1 MTIPP
6 APPGTP
12 AAGPAE
18 RRGRLPWTVARVL
31 HVRAETARASRLVLD
46 VPGWVGHLPGQHLDV
61 RLSAPDGYRAQRSY
75 SIASAPERPHVELVV
90 ETLLD
95 GEVSPYLTGE
105 LRAGDELE
113 VRGPVGSWFVWHTR
127 LGGPLQLIAG
137 GSGVVPFLAMLEHR
151 AAARSTVPTRLL
163 YSARTLPDVI
173 AADRLDASGARV
185 TLVLTR
191 AAPDGWSGP
200 TGRVDA
206 QVLREHVLPP
216 EADPRVFVCGPTGF
230 VEAVADALVELGHP
244 PALVKTE
251 RFGDSG
257 GSS

>member
-1 MTIPP
+1 M
-6 APPGTP
+6 
-12 AAGPAE
+12 
-18 RRGRLPWTVARVL
+18 RRGRLVWTVARVL
-31 HVRAETARASRLVLD
+31 LVRAETARASRLVLD

-61 RLSAPDGYRAQRSY
+61 RLTAPDGYRAQRSY
-75 SIASAPERPHVELVV
+75 SIASAPERSSVELVV
-90 ETLLD
+90 ETLRD

-105 LRAGDELE
+105 LRSGDEIE
-113 VRGPVGSWFVWHTR
+113 VRGPVGGWFVWHTS
-127 LGGPLQLIAG
+127 LGGPLQMIAG

-151 AAARSTVPTRLL
+151 AATRSTVPARLL

-173 AADRLDASGARV
+173 AADRLDASGAQV

-191 AAPDGWSGP
+191 QAPDGWTGP

-206 QVLREHVLPP
+206 RVLREHVLPP
-216 EADPRVFVCGPTGF
+216 EADPQVFVCGSTGF
-230 VEAVADALVELGHP
+230 VEAIAGALVELGHP
-244 PALVKTE
+244 PERVKTE